1 MSTPTG
7 SPSRNSPRPGELM
20 IELLSDGDAVTLL
33 LRGELDLGS
42 RPALEQALRRAEGT
56 SGRVVVDLAGLGFI
70 DSTGIHL
77 LVEAHRRAAGRLSLR
92 RGAPDVQ
99 RVLEL
104 TGVADLF
111 VFEDDH
117 TDSDPGFHRASAP
130 PPNPAIGGRP
140 AASPSG

>member
-1 MSTPTG
+1 
-7 SPSRNSPRPGELM
+7 
-20 IELLSDGDAVTLL
+20 
-33 LRGELDLGS
+33 
-42 RPALEQALRRAEGT
+42 
-56 SGRVVVDLAGLGFI
+56 
-70 DSTGIHL
+70 
-77 LVEAHRRAAGRLSLR
+77 
-92 RGAPDVQ
+92 VQ

-117 TDSDPGFHRASAP
+117 TDSDSEFHRTSAP